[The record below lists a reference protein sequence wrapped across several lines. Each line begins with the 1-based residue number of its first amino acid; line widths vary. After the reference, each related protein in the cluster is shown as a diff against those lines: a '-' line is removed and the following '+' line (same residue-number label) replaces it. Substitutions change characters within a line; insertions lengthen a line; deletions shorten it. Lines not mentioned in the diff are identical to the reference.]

1 MKGTAA
7 FRGLDLDGVCCVA
20 TDVAR
25 GASPTSSSVSLALS
39 LLFGL
44 AQLGIGGAFMWYLL
58 RRGRWRPVR
67 GYVLLLIAAW
77 FVCSGAAELVVSG
90 METAHRLWGAPS
102 LATFALWRGRA
113 DLALL
118 VASGLLVLCLIAYP
132 LLRRLPAGDDDRGK

>member
-7 FRGLDLDGVCCVA
+7 FRGLGLDGVCCVA
-20 TDVAR
+20 TYIAR

-39 LLFGL
+39 LLFGV
-44 AQLGIGGAFMWYLL
+44 AQVGIGGAFVWYLL